1 MVGKCHVHVNEF
13 EDCESDKHNLA
24 TEVII
29 WDVGGNQIGGSTYP
43 DSRTQRRLCSVQSWN
58 GGIQQSAN
66 VSDSTPVVQ
75 YWWLGSEARCGLY

>member
-43 DSRTQRRLCSVQSWN
+43 DF
-58 GGIQQSAN
+58 
-66 VSDSTPVVQ
+66 
-75 YWWLGSEARCGLY
+75 

>member
-1 MVGKCHVHVNEF
+1 MNYPADPSLTDPALSPLPAPYPPYVTTRGSGAMVGKCHVHVNEF

-43 DSRTQRRLCSVQSWN
+43 DS
-58 GGIQQSAN
+58 
-66 VSDSTPVVQ
+66 
-75 YWWLGSEARCGLY
+75 